1 MKDQPKD
8 PQISSLTHVEQFKIV
23 FDSMEVRLED
33 LLIEALYDFYIEISP
48 ALNNINIEM
57 KDDNK
62 QATPFD
68 IRNLEAKLDTR
79 LKQNNNKSKQMIY
92 IKSMLFHPIEI
103 CFSFRDN
110 PGRREN
116 GLVKSWGSYL
126 GISFISI
133 DSAKI
138 KLGLLDQ
145 LHFFG
150 SLNDVWVKVS
160 KHYKKNLWNQ
170 LKKLCFSMDILGNP
184 YSIGESMA
192 VGLKEIVFN
201 PMQDLVKLKFDKFGK
216 GIALGSVGFV
226 KNTITSVYTSL
237 ERILGTI
244 MKTFSKMTRD
254 KEYLYGRQI
263 MKNRAIKRVREGV
276 YIGVRN
282 LFKVMTDVVLGIPR
296 VISNEIRIN
305 GCFIGFIKG
314 LNGVNNYIYYN
325 CNNILIRQYWE
336 SYSSL

>member
-1 MKDQPKD
+1 
-8 PQISSLTHVEQFKIV
+8 
-23 FDSMEVRLED
+23 MEVRIED
-33 LLIEALYDFYIEISP
+33 LLLEALYDFYLEISP
-48 ALNNINIEM
+48 ALNNIEL
-57 KDDNK
+57 KDESHL
-62 QATPFD
+62 ATPFN
-68 IRNLEAKLDTR
+68 IASLESKLENY
-79 LKQNNNKSKQMIY
+79 LKHHNYNSKQMVY
-92 IKSMLFHPIEI
+92 IKGMLLHPIDI

-110 PGRREN
+110 PGQQKKS
-116 GLVKSWGSYL
+116 LMKSWGSYL

-138 KLGLLDQ
+138 KLGLLDH

-150 SLNDVWVKVS
+150 SWNDVWLKIS

-184 YSIGESMA
+184 YSLGENMA
-192 VGLKEIVFN
+192 AGLKEIVLN

-226 KNTITSVYTSL
+226 TNTITACFTSV
-237 ERILGTI
+237 ERFLGTI

-282 LFKVMTDVVLGIPR
+282 LIKVNMDVVLAIPR
-296 VISNEIRIN
+296 LFGNEIRMY
-305 GCFIGFIKG
+305 GCLLGVFLGFYCVIFIFLRYTI
-314 LNGVNNYIYYN
+314 
-325 CNNILIRQYWE
+325 
-336 SYSSL
+336 